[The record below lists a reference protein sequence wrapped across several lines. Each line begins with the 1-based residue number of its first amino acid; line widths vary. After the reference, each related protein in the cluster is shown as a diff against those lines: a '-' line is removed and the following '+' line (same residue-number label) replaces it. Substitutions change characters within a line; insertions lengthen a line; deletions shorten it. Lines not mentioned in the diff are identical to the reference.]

1 MPTAL
6 VPAAGA
12 SRRMG
17 RAKLLL
23 PLAGSTV
30 VGATVGALVA
40 GGASPVCLVVRPED
54 GPLHRWAAELGLRLA
69 ENPAPERGMLSSIL
83 AGIEVL
89 GGAAR
94 LAEAGEAVLVCPAD
108 LPGLAASTVAAVAAR
123 LAAGAALVVPVHS
136 GRRGHPL
143 GIAAARLP
151 ELPGLDP
158 SVGLRQLL
166 ARHPG
171 EVAEVAVEDPGCVGD
186 VDTPDDYERLK
197 GRE

>member
-1 MPTAL
+1 MPIA
-6 VPAAGA
+6 VIPAAGA

-23 PLAGSTV
+23 PLGATTL

-40 GGASPVCLVVRPED
+40 GGATPVCLVVRPED
-54 GPLHRWAAELGLRLA
+54 GPLHRWAAERGLRWA
-69 ENPAPERGMLSSIL
+69 ENPAPDRGMLSSIL
-83 AGIEVL
+83 AGIEAL

-94 LAEAGEAVLVCPAD
+94 LAEAGEPLLVCPAD
-108 LPGLAASTVAAVAAR
+108 LPGLAASTVAAVAER
-123 LAAGAALVVPVHS
+123 LRAGATLAVPVHA

-158 SVGLRQLL
+158 AVGLHQLL
-166 ARHPG
+166 ARHPD
-171 EVAEVAVEDPGCVGD
+171 EVAAVPVDDPGCVGD
-186 VDTPDDYERLK
+186 VDTPADYERAT
-197 GRE
+197 RTS